1 MSPERRTRLTAFQI
15 FRIPLAIA
23 AITAFG
29 LLSALLGDG
38 VWDALSWIA
47 LAAPVCITARHLCKA
62 AFYRN
67 PKD

>member
-1 MSPERRTRLTAFQI
+1 MRLERQALLTTLQI
-15 FRIPLAIA
+15 FRAPLAVA

-47 LAAPVCITARHLCKA
+47 LAVPVVVTAHYLCRSIARGKV
-62 AFYRN
+62 
-67 PKD
+67 